1 MIKLLRQRYPEFEPL
16 SRELLELAPL
26 HTELSMR
33 VSLEK
38 HGEADWGIF
47 STARVRFRALSAYLG
62 ALAMYFALLT
72 STAERGVPLAAA
84 EIREHEVLERLMV
97 CREVW
102 GRVQDIAE
110 DEEEEEEE
118 KEDTDASEPGEP
130 ITADE
135 TEAAPLPFSQKTS
148 KKSTKPSSALPDDAA
163 AAALARRAARQQST
177 EARLASLSGLH
188 TTTIATNPIHAP
200 AAHRAA
206 GDDDDDD
213 NASSDLGDEPSL
225 LPHEAAA
232 KAARKKSLRFYTSQ
246 LAQKSARRAG
256 AGRAAGGGDE
266 DLPYRERFRDKMDRL
281 NREAEAKGRKP
292 GASGTELGDEAGGG
306 SEDGAEETNAERRA
320 RGDGDDDDDHDD
332 AAGRLLERRA
342 VAKKDARRA
351 REAAHVAARE
361 EGGRAVRVVA
371 APAGADDGRRE
382 IGWKIEK
389 NKGLTAKRGKDVR
402 NPRVKK
408 RRKYEDK
415 TKKLASMKPVFKKGG
430 EGKGGYGGE
439 LTGIKS
445 GLVRSTKL

>member
-26 HTELSMR
+26 HTQLSAK
-33 VSLEK
+33 VSLDK
-38 HGEADWGIF
+38 DGEADWGIF
-47 STARVRFRALSAYLG
+47 SVARVRFRALSAYLG

-72 STAERGVPLAAA
+72 SAAERGVPLAAA
-84 EIREHEVLERLMV
+84 EIREHEVMEQLMA

-102 GRVQDIAE
+102 GRVQDM
-110 DEEEEEEE
+110 EEEEEEE
-118 KEDTDASEPGEP
+118 QDSDASEHGELDE
-130 ITADE
+130 ADE
-135 TEAAPLPFSQKTS
+135 EEAVPVPASQKGS
-148 KKSTKPSSALPDDAA
+148 KKSIKPTAAPHEDAA
-163 AAALARRAARQQST
+163 TAALARRAARQRST
-177 EARLASLSGLH
+177 EARLASLSGLR
-188 TTTIATNPIHAP
+188 TTTATPVKHAP
-200 AAHRAA
+200 AARRAVA
-206 GDDDDDD
+206 GDDDD
-213 NASSDLGDEPSL
+213 ASSDLGDEPSL

-256 AGRAAGGGDE
+256 AGRAAGGDE

-281 NREAEAKGRKP
+281 NREAEVRGHKA
-292 GASGTELGDEAGGG
+292 GAGAVGMELDGADGG
-306 SEDGAEETNAERRA
+306 SEDGASETNAERRA
-320 RGDGDDDDDHDD
+320 RGDDDDDDDD
-332 AAGRLLERRA
+332 ATGRLVERRA
-342 VAKKDARRA
+342 LDKKDARRA
-351 REAAHVAARE
+351 REAAYVAAKE

-371 APAGADDGRRE
+371 PADAVAVGADGRRE